1 VHDAAKR
8 VGASPNDVDATGHDG
23 CVTDNKIAGTI
34 ESARETEKAIGEWTE
49 TICERTM
56 LSAHRIRNKSGP
68 SWEVT
73 R

>member
-1 VHDAAKR
+1 VHGAANG

-34 ESARETEKAIGEWTE
+34 ESARETEKAISDWTKA
-49 TICERTM
+49 ICERTM
-56 LSAHRIRNKSGP
+56 LSAHRMRIMSGP